1 MKKYVKPE
9 MIDNKIVFI
18 DDVLGFIIGEGSV
31 PQGGQ
36 LGKDRDDDFSGDGDK
51 DKTWTDGLW

>member
-18 DDVLGFIIGEGSV
+18 DDVMGFIIGEGSV
-31 PQGGQ
+31 GQGGQ
-36 LGKDRDDDFSGDGDK
+36 LGKERDDEFGSDDNKEKG
-51 DKTWTDGLW
+51 WTDGLW